1 MNTEAPSLT
10 VPSTISDV
18 ERDTG
23 VAKETLRVWER
34 RYDFPQPLR
43 DPFGERV
50 YPTEQVVKLR
60 LVKRLIDLGFRPG
73 KVIQYSPEEL
83 QALAEKAADGSKA
96 RSRAHHP
103 ELQVYLDLCKA
114 HQMDA
119 LRRKLSQALLVMGLK
134 SFVIDLVTPLTVMV
148 GDAWAAGRFAVFEE
162 HLFAESLQMVM
173 RSAIFSVPQANAGH
187 NGAPRPRILL
197 TTLPQERHGLG
208 LLMAEALFAA
218 EGAHAISLGIQTPV
232 PDIADAAR
240 SLGVDSVALSLSAS
254 MNPRQALDG
263 LKELRARLPDT
274 VEIWAGGNCSAL
286 RKRPP
291 AFVRVFQLAEIG
303 VGIADWRVRMR
314 TQALPIG

>member
-1 MNTEAPSLT
+1 MNTEAPLT

-50 YPTEQVVKLR
+50 YPTDQVVKLR

-73 KVIQYSPEEL
+73 KVIGYSPEEL
-83 QALAEKAADGSKA
+83 QALAEKAAATSKSHPHTP
-96 RSRAHHP
+96 RHP
-103 ELQVYLDLCKA
+103 ELQVYLDLCKS

-148 GDAWAAGRFAVFEE
+148 GEAWASGRFAVFEE

-173 RSAIFSVPQANAGH
+173 RSAIFSVPQANANH

-197 TTLPQERHGLG
+197 TTLPQERHALG
-208 LLMAEALFAA
+208 LLMAEALFTA
-218 EGAHAISLGIQTPV
+218 EGAHAISLGTQTPV
-232 PDIADAAR
+232 PDIADAAHA
-240 SLGVDSVALSLSAS
+240 LGVDIVALSLSAS
-254 MNPRQALDG
+254 MNQRQALDG
-263 LKELRARLPDT
+263 LKELRARLPAT
-274 VEIWAGGNCSAL
+274 VEIWAGGHCAVL

-291 AFVRVFQLAEIG
+291 PFLRVFHLPEIAA
-303 VGIADWRVRMR
+303 GITDWRLRVRNH
-314 TQALPIG
+314 G

>member
-1 MNTEAPSLT
+1 MT

-50 YPTEQVVKLR
+50 YPTDQVVKLR

-73 KVIQYSPEEL
+73 KVIGYSPEEL
-83 QALAEKAADGSKA
+83 QALAEKAAATSKSHPHTP
-96 RSRAHHP
+96 RHP
-103 ELQVYLDLCKA
+103 ELQVYLDLCKS

-148 GDAWAAGRFAVFEE
+148 GEAWASGRFAVFEE

-173 RSAIFSVPQANAGH
+173 RSAIFSVPQANANH

-197 TTLPQERHGLG
+197 TTLPQERHALG
-208 LLMAEALFAA
+208 LLMAEALFTA
-218 EGAHAISLGIQTPV
+218 EGAHAISLGTQTPV
-232 PDIADAAR
+232 SDIADAAHA
-240 SLGVDSVALSLSAS
+240 LGVDIVALSLSAS
-254 MNPRQALDG
+254 MNQRQALDG
-263 LKELRARLPDT
+263 LKELRARLPAT
-274 VEIWAGGNCSAL
+274 VEIWAGGHCAVL

-291 AFVRVFQLAEIG
+291 PFLRVFHLPEIAA
-303 VGIADWRVRMR
+303 GITDWRLRVRNH
-314 TQALPIG
+314 G